1 MKKNSK
7 HFASVHQARQ
17 FAVEIDKT
25 NWSVEMRKVNS
36 ANKTY
41 SSGWVVTW
49 GAPRIGGAK

>member
-1 MKKNSK
+1 VKKNSK